1 MGLGKTYSTKYLLDS
16 NNSSGVAGQVLS
28 TTSTGIDWADAN
40 TLPGAGLWLENGNDI
55 YNSNSGNV
63 GIGTTSPTVALQ
75 IQSASSDTLILN
87 NSSNSAVAIKTDN
100 TYLQLNSGGYIQ
112 AAKTILALEGLWT
125 YNTKAI
131 RSSESDGSWVDIMVL
146 GSDNILKI
154 GTIGSTSAAGDV
166 AIYTDASE
174 KMRITSAGNVGI
186 GTTVPQT
193 KLDVDGTFGVSDLPF
208 NTDSVSVLVADETL
222 GADLITNGDFATNT
236 DWTLGTGWSIAN
248 GKLTANNPTSYAQQ
262 GGVFASGVSNT
273 YKISLTVS
281 NYVSGY
287 FTILTGGSTAQSQ
300 QFSANGNYTIAFN
313 TNSPSST
320 TFHFTHFG
328 SFNGSIENVS
338 VQLITSA
345 SNQIQK
351 RELGTGAFGP
361 TPVGAY
367 LPLAGGTMTGVTQFN
382 DHTQH
387 GDQVL
392 AKWGA
397 GNDLTIQHNG
407 TNSGIANSVGN
418 LYISNHADDK
428 DIIFES
434 DNGSGASVSYFTLD
448 GSTTHAYFSN
458 PGNVGIGTT
467 SPGAKLDVLVGGTNH
482 IQLGA
487 SALGSTG
494 DYIGGLYYSSNK
506 LLMESFLVGTGYQ
519 DILLS
524 PNGGNVGI
532 GTTSPVRKLHIQD
545 TTGNPQLVIGDGASI
560 YSSIQSANSL
570 YINAGDGGGGSTTI
584 FRRGTSLTESMRID
598 SSGNVGIGTTSP
610 GTINGVAFSSVGL
623 HVNKGTLGRTITEG
637 SQWGEYIM
645 NHSGESA
652 NRRAK
657 FIQSK
662 AGDINIGS
670 YDDNGTQRLHARLDN
685 NGTFFLG
692 NTSTAYQTVFFDSTP
707 GTVYGNGTLQISP
720 LTSPGSGIAQFTTN
734 FADRVGG
741 GTTKHNVRVGGTVT
755 ATNFIGTLPLGQF
768 LPLAGGTM
776 TGNLV
781 FNNNVA
787 ETWKDNASATTRM
800 MILNSA
806 NVAYIGPI
814 DTYAG
819 GPILYGTSAD
829 VTAQVFYT
837 GATERMRID
846 STGNVGIGTTTPTAK
861 LQVYDD
867 RDITSNSTNK
877 GIRLQESTGDWL
889 LSLGVSNVTNT
900 GFAIRDNVTSTYP
913 FVIRETTGNVG
924 IGTTSPDAKLDVIG
938 GSLKVGDTYATVK
951 IIGTGGL
958 SRVFLGD
965 TADEDVGYLEY
976 NHISNYFRI
985 GVNAAERMRID
996 SSGNVGIGVTGPGE
1010 KLEVGGNIQAYG
1022 ATFQGTTGSV
1032 IALKSS
1038 GATLRANIKGNNN
1051 GLELGVIGNKV
1062 INFEWDGVTK
1072 IQMKSTGRLGIG
1084 TGTAGPDSLLEIEG
1098 ATNSSTSNL
1107 LRLSRASQGSAPEKV
1122 AGFYSG
1128 TSGEKGYIT
1137 VNNFGTAYNTSSDY
1151 RLKEN
1156 IKPIED
1162 SVERLMSLKPCSFNF
1177 ISEEE
1182 DKIVMDGFIA
1192 HEAKDVVPEAVTGIK
1207 DAVDEKGNPMYQGI
1221 DQSKIVPLLTAA
1233 LQQALQRIEI
1243 LEQKIN
1249 N

>member
-1 MGLGKTYSTKYLLDS
+1 MGLGKTYSTQYLLDS

-532 GTTSPVRKLHIQD
+532 GTTSP
-545 TTGNPQLVIGDGASI
+545 S
-560 YSSIQSANSL
+560 
-570 YINAGDGGGGSTTI
+570 
-584 FRRGTSLTESMRID
+584 
-598 SSGNVGIGTTSP
+598 
-610 GTINGVAFSSVGL
+610 
-623 HVNKGTLGRTITEG
+623 
-637 SQWGEYIM
+637 
-645 NHSGESA
+645 
-652 NRRAK
+652 
-657 FIQSK
+657 
-662 AGDINIGS
+662 
-670 YDDNGTQRLHARLDN
+670 
-685 NGTFFLG
+685 
-692 NTSTAYQTVFFDSTP
+692 
-707 GTVYGNGTLQISP
+707 
-720 LTSPGSGIAQFTTN
+720 
-734 FADRVGG
+734 
-741 GTTKHNVRVGGTVT
+741 
-755 ATNFIGTLPLGQF
+755 
-768 LPLAGGTM
+768 
-776 TGNLV
+776 
-781 FNNNVA
+781 
-787 ETWKDNASATTRM
+787 
-800 MILNSA
+800 
-806 NVAYIGPI
+806 
-814 DTYAG
+814 
-819 GPILYGTSAD
+819 
-829 VTAQVFYT
+829 
-837 GATERMRID
+837 
-846 STGNVGIGTTTPTAK
+846 
-861 LQVYDD
+861 
-867 RDITSNSTNK
+867 
-877 GIRLQESTGDWL
+877 
-889 LSLGVSNVTNT
+889 
-900 GFAIRDNVTSTYP
+900 
-913 FVIRETTGNVG
+913 
-924 IGTTSPDAKLDVIG
+924 AKLDVRSNETAVGLDQLVNIG
-938 GSLKVGDTYATVK
+938 LDANWNLK
-951 IIGTGGL
+951 IQQNWN
-958 SRVFLGD
+958 
-965 TADEDVGYLEY
+965 ADGIQYDVLQ
-976 NHISNYFRI
+976 
-985 GVNAAERMRID
+985 
-996 SSGNVGIGVTGPGE
+996 
-1010 KLEVGGNIQAYG
+1010 K
-1022 ATFQGTTGSV
+1022 
-1032 IALKSS
+1032 S
-1038 GATLRANIKGNNN
+1038 GA
-1051 GLELGVIGNKV
+1051 
-1062 INFEWDGVTK
+1062 
-1072 IQMKSTGRLGIG
+1072 
-1084 TGTAGPDSLLEIEG
+1084 G
-1098 ATNSSTSNL
+1098 AC
-1107 LRLSRASQGSAPEKV
+1107 R
-1122 AGFYSG
+1122 
-1128 TSGEKGYIT
+1128 
-1137 VNNFGTAYNTSSDY
+1137 
-1151 RLKEN
+1151 
-1156 IKPIED
+1156 
-1162 SVERLMSLKPCSFNF
+1162 
-1177 ISEEE
+1177 
-1182 DKIVMDGFIA
+1182 
-1192 HEAKDVVPEAVTGIK
+1192 
-1207 DAVDEKGNPMYQGI
+1207 
-1221 DQSKIVPLLTAA
+1221 
-1233 LQQALQRIEI
+1233 
-1243 LEQKIN
+1243 
-1249 N
+1249 